1 MKKTDVTKSV
11 LDIHSSPTDCPF
23 REFRDSELSVD
34 SWGLGPL
41 DYKSTLRLAKGVS
54 RTHTE
59 HMWVDSQIQPLPR
72 SVMKRM
78 HGWVRAEDLAQTL
91 WEAEVSIFDDNNGG
105 SMSISDIQFAYYP
118 VLQMSS
124 FCRKVLSYCYIL
136 ERAEDFTAIGENLI
150 LVLQVE
156 HQWENFVFSLP
167 PEGWRA
173 RYHIY
178 SPGLKY
184 GGGQQH
190 RPTLSKNGCY
200 LVRLYYIGAWRC
212 VWVSDQIPV
221 DATDCPLLPF
231 APFFSQNA
239 KQSSQAKPPIPFM
252 SNPTVLL
259 WPLLLCKALL
269 KLAAPSME
277 DVDSPF
283 TEDQVL
289 EEFDILHALTGA
301 LNLTYNYDDADRL
314 WKLITSEVPLF
325 SWDDDD
331 DTLASTIRPK
341 TKKSNVKET
350 AVFRHRSITSIFI
363 KDTRELPPYY
373 LPGITPA
380 FEMSL
385 LVTMARDLP
394 IKKPLPE
401 PEVAPWKHYRWVDWA
416 RSHGLYEAYDCPRTK
431 FVKLN
436 GLLKLS
442 QAPHLLDV
450 QSTDSITFGF
460 REEQARTNPAVR
472 KAGKE
477 GTRSVTNQTMSPQL
491 KEELREWVKFDTIM
505 NVLRN
510 ISILCYP
517 SMFQLSSIASNPS
530 IRITKA
536 PPNKQLDIPAS
547 KTSPLYLQIDGPEEN
562 ILKISCG
569 MLHPRVFLHAGLPID
584 CYVEPGYVL
593 IEKFKWFEDYELP
606 KPKAYL
612 QTRGYDATEVS
623 FEQGRHFC
631 RLWIHS
637 RVPWHVMT
645 LSESSICVG
654 TRDVIQAAAVREC
667 PWAARFLSAL
677 GLAFQNFVRISK
689 SATIVNTSDKDF
701 YRSYQP
707 DLDWNPQEVGYDKS
721 LLHWMFRQALQ
732 SILKKKLA
740 PYEYRLVCIF
750 LQRYLKDPDFG
761 LSRNITSYV
770 STTHW
775 LANDPCD
782 CMPEAEEL
790 ELYRFQYTEI
800 TPEDIVTESFR
811 QTICETA
818 EETLSCGHLKSI
830 RDMKIRRHEAAKKI
844 QALWRGFRT
853 RKIIEA
859 RETVTPEIMKYLM
872 DNAFGNLEAL
882 SGLMNEFFIMF
893 PGTKNA
899 YSVASALAGTY
910 GLKQHTGSTHVSP
923 QCVWIPYFQVV
934 FYCHGPVKVH
944 LDLQSVVGTI
954 KINNIIEV
962 YNNDTKT
969 LLPQAYNTHF
979 TYNFNPNNNGYTI
992 IGHGSLKQPLN
1003 INTEAHWQLNVMSNI
1018 ANIFHVCDNDVD
1030 GCKDQSVPS
1039 ATKVHIEEIYLP
1051 NQRNILGGLQISV
1064 HKQETICFRA
1074 SSTTPD
1080 LEMVAILKTRNRS
1093 GVIEEVARYT
1103 GRGELYWPYIT
1114 LQGEPKPTHK
1124 TILISNAS
1132 PGDSSMRATRSVRG
1146 SKPTTATLKHRS
1158 TFKIRDT
1165 SLVRDIKT
1173 YIIEVRAPKG
1183 WPLTIPQW
1191 RRVIEIQS
1199 QSGYKDMHRKT
1210 LREKQSFQS
1219 SLKEKLDSPRVN
1231 DPLPGDAYIDM
1242 ECSLTVESG
1251 ATARRDDTRD
1261 LEFIAAARSWDA
1273 KDPGRNSRGAKIRK
1287 EFREEYIDMPT
1298 PPVTEIVEG
1307 KSNEMS
1313 DFVFTDES
1321 QDAPSSRQLPT
1332 PASSSPVSAVRIEIK
1347 KDEHKSSSKSLE
1359 VQDGAKYLTMPDV
1372 LKDKFKPLDF
1382 IPLCTRE
1389 QTEEECIVVTPEM
1402 AEASRRARDAQMEA
1416 AIERMNQLQDYYETN
1431 ILEVQKT
1438 RCDILEKL
1446 FVDSQWTQSL
1456 TDALEARDLA
1466 LTTAE
1471 SNKNA
1476 SLTRRKHESKTK

>member
-1 MKKTDVTKSV
+1 MKKADGIKSI
-11 LDIHSSPTDCPF
+11 LDIHYSPTDCPF
-23 REFRDSELSVD
+23 REFRDNELSVD

-59 HMWVDSQIQPLPR
+59 HIWVDSQIQPLPR
-72 SVMKRM
+72 SAMKRL

-91 WEAEVSIFDDNNGG
+91 WEAEVTIFDDNNGG
-105 SMSISDIQFAYYP
+105 TMSISDIQFAYYP

-136 ERAEDFTAIGENLI
+136 ERAEDFT
-150 LVLQVE
+150 VE
-156 HQWENFVFSLP
+156 HQWENFVFTIP

-231 APFFSQNA
+231 APYFSQNA
-239 KQSSQAKPPIPFM
+239 KQSAQAKPPAPFM
-252 SNPTVLL
+252 SNPTVIL

-277 DVDSPF
+277 DVDTPF
-283 TEDQVL
+283 TEDEVL
-289 EEFDILHALTGA
+289 PEFDILHALTGA
-301 LNLTYNYDDADRL
+301 LNLTYTYDDADQL

-331 DTLASTIRPK
+331 DTLASAIRPK
-341 TKKSNVKET
+341 SKKSNVKET
-350 AVFRHRSITSIFI
+350 AVFRHRSITSLFI
-363 KDTRELPPYY
+363 KDTRELPPYF

-401 PEVAPWKHYRWVDWA
+401 PEVALWKQYRWVDWA
-416 RSHGLYEAYDCPRTK
+416 RNHGLYEAYDCPRTK

-450 QSTDSITFGF
+450 QSTDSVKKG
-460 REEQARTNPAVR
+460 
-472 KAGKE
+472 GKE
-477 GTRSVTNQTMSPQL
+477 GTRSATNQTMSPQL

-505 NVLRN
+505 NVLKN

-517 SMFQLSSIASNPS
+517 SMFQLSSIASNPP
-530 IRITKA
+530 IHVTKA

-562 ILKISCG
+562 VLKISCG
-569 MLHPRVFLHAGLPID
+569 MLHPRVFLHAGHPID
-584 CYVEPGYVL
+584 CYIEPGYVF
-593 IEKFKWFEDYELP
+593 IEKFKWFDECELP
-606 KPKAYL
+606 KPKAFL
-612 QTRGYDATEVS
+612 QTRGYDSTEVS

-645 LSESSICVG
+645 LSESTICVG
-654 TRDVIQAAAVREC
+654 TRDVVQVAAMHEC
-667 PWAARFLSAL
+667 PWAARFLTGL

-689 SATIVNTSDKDF
+689 SATVVNTSDKDF

-707 DLDWNPQEVGYDKS
+707 DMDWNRQEVGYDKG

-732 SILKKKLA
+732 ETLRKKLA
-740 PYEYRLVCIF
+740 PHEYHLVCTF

-761 LSRNITSYV
+761 LSKNIKSYI
-770 STTHW
+770 STTKW

-782 CMPEAEEL
+782 CLMPESEEL
-790 ELYRFQYTEI
+790 ELYRFHYTEI
-800 TPEDIVTESFR
+800 TPEDTGTESNK
-811 QTICETA
+811 QTICEIA
-818 EETLSCGHLKSI
+818 EDHLSCGHLKTI
-830 RDMKIRRHEAAKKI
+830 REMKIRQQEAAKKI

-853 RKIIEA
+853 RKIIDA
-859 RETVTPEIMKYLM
+859 RDTITPEIMKCLM
-872 DNAFGNLEAL
+872 DSAFGNLEAL

-893 PGTKNA
+893 PGTKHA
-899 YSVASALAGTY
+899 YSVSSALTGTC
-910 GLKQHTGSTHVSP
+910 GLKQHIGSTHLTP
-923 QCVWIPYFQVV
+923 QCVWIPYFQAV
-934 FYCHGPVKVH
+934 FFCHAPVKVH
-944 LDLQSVVGTI
+944 LDLQSIVGMV
-954 KINNIIEV
+954 KINSIIEV
-962 YNNDTKT
+962 YNNDTAS
-969 LLPQAYNTHF
+969 LLPQVYNTHF
-979 TYNFNPNNNGYTI
+979 TYHFDPNNNGYTI
-992 IGHGSLKQPLN
+992 IGHGSLRQPLN
-1003 INTEAHWQLNVMSNI
+1003 VHSEAHWQLNVMSNI
-1018 ANIFHVCDNDVD
+1018 ADNFHMCDNDVD
-1030 GCKDQSVPS
+1030 GCKELSVPS
-1039 ATKVHIEEIYLP
+1039 ANKVHVDEIYLP
-1051 NQRNILGGLQISV
+1051 NERNILGGLQISV

-1080 LEMVAILKTRNRS
+1080 LEMVAILKSRNRS

-1103 GRGELYWPYIT
+1103 GRGELYWPYIK
-1114 LQGEPKPTHK
+1114 LQGEAKPTLK
-1124 TILISNAS
+1124 SILLAGSS
-1132 PGDSSMRATRSVRG
+1132 PGDSSMRTTRSVRS
-1146 SKPTTATLKHRS
+1146 SKPTNVIPKHRS

-1165 SLVRDIKT
+1165 SLVREMKT
-1173 YIIEVRAPKG
+1173 YMIEVRAPKG
-1183 WPLTIPQW
+1183 WPLTISQW
-1191 RRVIEIQS
+1191 RRVIEIQG
-1199 QSGYKDMHRKT
+1199 QSGYKDMPRKT
-1210 LREKQSFQS
+1210 LREKTSFQS
-1219 SLKEKLDSPRVN
+1219 SLKDKLDSPRVN
-1231 DPLPGDAYIDM
+1231 DPLPGDAYIEM
-1242 ECSLTVESG
+1242 ECSLTVDSG
-1251 ATARRDDTRD
+1251 STARRDDSRD

-1273 KDPGRNSRGAKIRK
+1273 KDSGRNARGAKIRK
-1287 EFREEYIDMPT
+1287 EFRDEYLDMPT
-1298 PPVTEIVEG
+1298 PPVTEIVDG
-1307 KSNEMS
+1307 KSNEIS

-1347 KDEHKSSSKSLE
+1347 KDDRKSSSKMLDVE
-1359 VQDGAKYLTMPDV
+1359 DGTKYLTMPDV

-1382 IPLCTRE
+1382 IDLCTRE
-1389 QTEEECIVVTPEM
+1389 QTEDECIVITPEM
-1402 AEASRRARDAQMEA
+1402 AEASRMARDAQLEA
-1416 AIERMNQLQDYYETN
+1416 AIERMNQLQAYYETN

-1438 RCDILEKL
+1438 RCDVLENL
-1446 FVDSQWTQSL
+1446 FVDSQWSQGL
-1456 TDALEARDLA
+1456 NDALEARDLA
-1466 LTTAE
+1466 LTLLET
-1471 SNKNA
+1471 NKNA
-1476 SLTRRKHESKTK
+1476 SFTRKKHESKTK

>member
-1 MKKTDVTKSV
+1 MKKTDATKSV
-11 LDIHSSPTDCPF
+11 LDINSGHTDCPF

-54 RTHTE
+54 KTHTE
-59 HMWVDSQIQPLPR
+59 HVWVDSQIQPLPR
-72 SVMKRM
+72 SVMKRL

-91 WEAEVSIFDDNNGG
+91 WEAEVTIFDDNNGG
-105 SMSISDIQFAYYP
+105 SMSVSDIQFAYYP

-136 ERAEDFTAIGENLI
+136 ERAEDFT
-150 LVLQVE
+150 VE
-156 HQWENFVFSLP
+156 HQWENFVFSIP

-221 DATDCPLLPF
+221 DAMDCPLLPF

-239 KQSSQAKPPIPFM
+239 KQSTQTKPPVPFM
-252 SNPTVLL
+252 SNPTVHL

-277 DVDSPF
+277 DVDSPL

-289 EEFDILHALTGA
+289 AEFDILHALTGA
-301 LNLTYNYDDADRL
+301 LNLTYNYDD
-314 WKLITSEVPLF
+314 
-325 SWDDDD
+325 
-331 DTLASTIRPK
+331 
-341 TKKSNVKET
+341 
-350 AVFRHRSITSIFI
+350 
-363 KDTRELPPYY
+363 TREFPPYY

-401 PEVAPWKHYRWVDWA
+401 PEVAQWKHYRWVDWA
-416 RSHGLYEAYDCPRTK
+416 RNHGLYEAYDCPRTK

-460 REEQARTNPAVR
+460 REEQARTNPAIR

-477 GTRSVTNQTMSPQL
+477 VTRSFTNHTMSPQL
-491 KEELREWVKFDTIM
+491 KEELREWVKFDMIM
-505 NVLRN
+505 NVLKN

-517 SMFQLSSIASNPS
+517 SMFQLSSIASNPP

-547 KTSPLYLQIDGPEEN
+547 KTSPLYLQIDGPEQN
-562 ILKISCG
+562 VLKVSCG

-593 IEKFKWFEDYELP
+593 IEKFKWFEDCELP
-606 KPKAYL
+606 KPKVYL

-623 FEQGRHFC
+623 FEPGRHFC
-631 RLWIHS
+631 RLWVHS

-645 LSESSICVG
+645 MSESTICVG

-667 PWAARFLSAL
+667 PWASRFLSAL

-689 SATIVNTSDKDF
+689 SATVLNTSDKDF

-707 DLDWNPQEVGYDKS
+707 DLDWNIQEVGYDKR

-732 SILKKKLA
+732 STLKKKLA

-761 LSRNITSYV
+761 LSKDIIPYV
-770 STTHW
+770 SSTHW

-782 CMPEAEEL
+782 CMPETEEL
-790 ELYRFQYTEI
+790 VLYRFQYTEI
-800 TPEDIVTESFR
+800 TPEDIGTESFR

-818 EETLSCGHLKSI
+818 EETLSCGHLKTI
-830 RDMKIRRHEAAKKI
+830 REMKIRRHEAAKKI

-853 RKIIEA
+853 RKIIDA

-899 YSVASALAGTY
+899 YSVASALTGTF
-910 GLKQHTGSTHVSP
+910 GLKQHTGSSHVSP
-923 QCVWIPYFQVV
+923 KCVWIPFFQVV
-934 FYCHGPVKVH
+934 FYCHGPVKIH
-944 LDLQSVVGTI
+944 FDLQSVIGTI
-954 KINNIIEV
+954 KINSIIEV

-979 TYNFNPNNNGYTI
+979 TYNFNPNIKGYTI
-992 IGHGSLKQPLN
+992 IGHGSLKQSLN

-1030 GCKDQSVPS
+1030 GCKEQSVPS

-1074 SSTTPD
+1074 SVTSPD
-1080 LEMVAILKTRNRS
+1080 LEIVAILRTKTRS
-1093 GVIEEVARYT
+1093 GQTEEVARYT
-1103 GRGELYWPYIT
+1103 GRGELYWPYIR
-1114 LQGEPKPTHK
+1114 LQGEQRPTHK
-1124 TILISNAS
+1124 T
-1132 PGDSSMRATRSVRG
+1132 
-1146 SKPTTATLKHRS
+1146 TL
-1158 TFKIRDT
+1158 
-1165 SLVRDIKT
+1165 
-1173 YIIEVRAPKG
+1173 
-1183 WPLTIPQW
+1183 LTN
-1191 RRVIEIQS
+1191 
-1199 QSGYKDMHRKT
+1199 T
-1210 LREKQSFQS
+1210 QSFQS
-1219 SLKEKLDSPRVN
+1219 SLKEKRDSPRVN
-1231 DPLPGDAYIDM
+1231 DPLHGDAYVEM
-1242 ECSLTVESG
+1242 ECSLTAESG
-1251 ATARRDDTRD
+1251 ATACRDDSRE
-1261 LEFIAAARSWDA
+1261 LEFIAIARSWDA
-1273 KDPGRNSRGAKIRK
+1273 KDPGRNLRGAKIRK
-1287 EFREEYIDMPT
+1287 EFREEYLDLPT

-1307 KSNEMS
+1307 KFNEVIIS
-1313 DFVFTDES
+1313 
-1321 QDAPSSRQLPT
+1321 
-1332 PASSSPVSAVRIEIK
+1332 VRVGLK
-1347 KDEHKSSSKSLE
+1347 KDEHKTSSKSLE
-1359 VQDGAKYLTMPDV
+1359 VKDGAKYLTMPDV

-1389 QTEEECIVVTPEM
+1389 QTEEESIVITPEM
-1402 AEASRRARDAQMEA
+1402 TEASRRARDAQMVA
-1416 AIERMNQLQDYYETN
+1416 AIERMNQLQAYYEAN

-1446 FVDSQWTQSL
+1446 FVDSQWTQGLSE
-1456 TDALEARDLA
+1456 ALEARDLT
-1466 LTTAE
+1466 LTTVE